1 MSSKMAC
8 AVVVGWLL
16 VAAFAPALVEWLIP

>member
-8 AVVVGWLL
+8 AVVVGWIM

>member
-1 MSSKMAC
+1 MSSRRAC
-8 AVVVGWLL
+8 AVAVGWIM